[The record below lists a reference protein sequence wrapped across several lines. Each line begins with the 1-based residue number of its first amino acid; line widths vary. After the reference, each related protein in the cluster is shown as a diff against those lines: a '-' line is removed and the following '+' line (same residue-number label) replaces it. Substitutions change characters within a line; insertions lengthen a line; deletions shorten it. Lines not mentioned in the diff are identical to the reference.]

1 MERNDTLGQLEKLES
16 RYNELEQ
23 ILASGDVISDKLR
36 YSKLAK
42 ELASLRGPVL
52 LFRDHKK
59 VSREM
64 RDLESALGEKHERE
78 FLDLAKE
85 ELQELKNKKYNLENK
100 IQSLLAGEDKDSGK
114 SIIVEIR
121 QGTGGDEAGLF
132 AADLYR
138 MYSQYAANKGW
149 EVEPMSGSPTELGGV
164 KEVVFGVAGK
174 DSYKRLKFESGVHR
188 VQRVPQTESQGRIH
202 TSTAIVAVLVEPQ
215 EVELNIEPKDLKIE
229 TYRSSGP
236 GGQHMQK
243 TDSAVRITHLPTGLA
258 VACQDERSQ
267 GKNKQ
272 KAMRILAARVLDM
285 KRQEESKKIS
295 QERKSQ
301 VGTGDRSEKI
311 RTYNFPDRRVTD
323 HRINFTSHRLE
334 QILDGDLEELSDALI
349 KAAANPS
356 STS

>member
-149 EVEPMSGSPTELGGV
+149 EVEPMSGS
-164 KEVVFGVAGK
+164 
-174 DSYKRLKFESGVHR
+174 
-188 VQRVPQTESQGRIH
+188 
-202 TSTAIVAVLVEPQ
+202 
-215 EVELNIEPKDLKIE
+215 
-229 TYRSSGP
+229 
-236 GGQHMQK
+236 
-243 TDSAVRITHLPTGLA
+243 
-258 VACQDERSQ
+258 
-267 GKNKQ
+267 
-272 KAMRILAARVLDM
+272 
-285 KRQEESKKIS
+285 
-295 QERKSQ
+295 
-301 VGTGDRSEKI
+301 
-311 RTYNFPDRRVTD
+311 
-323 HRINFTSHRLE
+323 
-334 QILDGDLEELSDALI
+334 
-349 KAAANPS
+349 
-356 STS
+356 